1 MKVLNVYLKKS
12 SSDKIL
18 VGKIAENQKTLYFQY
33 DPQFLLKSIQL
44 SPYKLPLQSDAF
56 EHKDREFSPV
66 FGLFDDSL
74 PDGWGLLLMDRYLQ
88 RKGIIIDS
96 FSVLDRLSFLGHSTM
111 GALVYE
117 PSMAHDSFDQ
127 LVDLQTMAEHS
138 REIIKS
144 ESVEIIPEL
153 MRMGGSPQGARPKI
167 VVGLKGDQLISG
179 ADDLPEGYEHWL
191 IKFPSPKDTKDS
203 GRVEMAYSL
212 MARSA
217 GIQMPTTRLFE
228 VESGDAFFGIKR
240 FDRKGNRRF
249 HVHSLGGVLHSN
261 FRIPECDY
269 SIFLRVVSD
278 LTKNQTEVERG
289 FRQMVFNIMSHNR
302 DDHVKNFAFMLNAN
316 NEWTLTPAYDLIY
329 SGGPGGEHTMSVQGE
344 GRNPGLEQVK
354 QIGTGIG
361 FKDFKVRNIIEEVA
375 EAIQSWERFAGTTGV
390 SKKSMTLIQKKLS
403 ENIQC
408 FCSRP
413 THGPS
418 PF

>member
-56 EHKDREFSPV
+56 EHKDREFGPV

-88 RKGIIIDS
+88 KKGIIIDS

-117 PSMAHDSFDQ
+117 PSMAHDSFDR

-191 IKFPSPKDTKDS
+191 IKFPSPKETKDS

-217 GIQMPTTRLFE
+217 GIQMPETRLFE
-228 VESGDAFFGIKR
+228 VESGDAFFGVKR
-240 FDRKGNRRF
+240 FDREGNRRF

-344 GRNPGLEQVK
+344 GRNPGLEEVK

-375 EAIQSWERFAGTTGV
+375 EAIQSWEMFACTTGV

-408 FCSRP
+408 FCSSP

-418 PF
+418 LF